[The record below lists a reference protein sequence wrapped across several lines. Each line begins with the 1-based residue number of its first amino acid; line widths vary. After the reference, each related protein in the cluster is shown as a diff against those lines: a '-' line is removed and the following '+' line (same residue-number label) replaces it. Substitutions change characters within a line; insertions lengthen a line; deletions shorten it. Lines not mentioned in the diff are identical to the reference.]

1 MICDLSIKGNKGNI
15 LEDETAYW
23 RKEITLSRKEIT
35 LSKTHHLLSCLN
47 KFWLTTLLRHLIG

>member
-1 MICDLSIKGNKGNI
+1 MICDLSVKGNKGNI
-15 LEDETAYW
+15 LEDETA
-23 RKEITLSRKEIT
+23 TRKEIT